1 MAINKSYSLNVSVV
15 EKYIHGKQN
24 YIDINKINSLSTPV
38 MEITNKNWDV
48 NLANGIIDGDIIID
62 GTRISPE
69 CSGIFEI
76 ANSFLSIDGDEF
88 YSIDYKMDGATGAY
102 IYKRENGNVSIHQK
116 IDIIQGDITY
126 LNSRLISIANI
137 NGSKDN
143 TIHSEIINL
152 LNGPNHLVD
161 SSPEILI
168 PTYIDQNRFF
178 IFTNY
183 FPIKSSY
190 KILGYDTFTSSYI
203 DIYSFIEKESFATGE
218 ILINKPN
225 ITSVKIFYF
234 LAPSIVKNKNI
245 TYPISVN
252 NEEYITIRSND
263 HRLYMP
269 YNISSN
275 SMLLDTG
282 PVDYIEL
289 TPELPLEAIES
300 SSRIV
305 CNDDYGYTFND
316 NNVYAISPSTSIYDN
331 VSESGFNSGLMTV
344 DISYQEDI
352 NMVVMGIFSYTG
364 YKRIVPI
371 SVGVGSLAT
380 EYKDLCTTATINTIG
395 TNLETT
401 NTWTGTS
408 TNSAITYSFFADFDT
423 YGYEFALP
431 SIVDRSTMVIFEV
444 DEFLV
449 ETPFLHFEVIS
460 PDILKIDKTK
470 VKSNKTYKIEYTALA
485 SIAIS
490 TIDLYNKKAHIL
502 CTENPFTHYG
512 NLDEIVLLTKKK
524 VDIRFKD
531 IMIPLIDRY
540 FENSVEIFITP
551 TSNYIKA
558 SLGEYKTLIY

>member
-1 MAINKSYSLNVSVV
+1 MAINKRYSLNVSVV

-24 YIDINKINSLSTPV
+24 YVDINKINSLSTPV

-69 CSGIFEI
+69 CSGVFEI

-152 LNGPNHLVD
+152 LNSPNQLVD

-252 NEEYITIRSND
+252 NEEYITLRSND

-269 YNISSN
+269 YNISSS

-344 DISYQEDI
+344 DIPYQEDI

-371 SVGVGSLAT
+371 SVGIGSLAT

-408 TNSAITYSFFADFDT
+408 TNSAITYSF
-423 YGYEFALP
+423 LQ
-431 SIVDRSTMVIFEV
+431 
-444 DEFLV
+444 
-449 ETPFLHFEVIS
+449 
-460 PDILKIDKTK
+460 
-470 VKSNKTYKIEYTALA
+470 
-485 SIAIS
+485 
-490 TIDLYNKKAHIL
+490 
-502 CTENPFTHYG
+502 
-512 NLDEIVLLTKKK
+512 
-524 VDIRFKD
+524 
-531 IMIPLIDRY
+531 
-540 FENSVEIFITP
+540 
-551 TSNYIKA
+551 
-558 SLGEYKTLIY
+558 TLIHTDMNLHCHL

>member
-152 LNGPNHLVD
+152 LNSPNHLVD

-252 NEEYITIRSND
+252 NEEYITIRSNG
-263 HRLYMP
+263 H
-269 YNISSN
+269 
-275 SMLLDTG
+275 
-282 PVDYIEL
+282 
-289 TPELPLEAIES
+289 
-300 SSRIV
+300 
-305 CNDDYGYTFND
+305 
-316 NNVYAISPSTSIYDN
+316 
-331 VSESGFNSGLMTV
+331 MT
-344 DISYQEDI
+344 YQATLCCWI
-352 NMVVMGIFSYTG
+352 
-364 YKRIVPI
+364 
-371 SVGVGSLAT
+371 LAQ
-380 EYKDLCTTATINTIG
+380 
-395 TNLETT
+395 
-401 NTWTGTS
+401 
-408 TNSAITYSFFADFDT
+408 
-423 YGYEFALP
+423 
-431 SIVDRSTMVIFEV
+431 
-444 DEFLV
+444 
-449 ETPFLHFEVIS
+449 
-460 PDILKIDKTK
+460 
-470 VKSNKTYKIEYTALA
+470 
-485 SIAIS
+485 
-490 TIDLYNKKAHIL
+490 
-502 CTENPFTHYG
+502 
-512 NLDEIVLLTKKK
+512 
-524 VDIRFKD
+524 
-531 IMIPLIDRY
+531 
-540 FENSVEIFITP
+540 
-551 TSNYIKA
+551 
-558 SLGEYKTLIY
+558 